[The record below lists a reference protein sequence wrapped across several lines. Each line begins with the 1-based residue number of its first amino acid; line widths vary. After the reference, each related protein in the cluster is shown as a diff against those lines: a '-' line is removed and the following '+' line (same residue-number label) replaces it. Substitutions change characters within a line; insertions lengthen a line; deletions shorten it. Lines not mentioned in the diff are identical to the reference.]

1 MMGSPHNETVFLAH
15 ISADGT
21 REQTVQEHLLGTADL
36 AAQFAR
42 PFHAEEQARLAG
54 LLHDIGKY
62 TAGFQRRLHGGQKVD
77 HSTAGM
83 QQALALRQPA
93 AAFAIAGHHGGL
105 PDGGAKTD
113 DACTATL
120 LGRNKRPLPEDCS
133 HWRQEL
139 QLPPATRPPQLPQD
153 NLSESFYIRMLFSC
167 LVDADYQDTQNFM
180 EGPPPRGGYSTPA
193 ALLEK
198 LQQYIQPW
206 RDARTELN
214 RKRCE
219 ILQTCLDAGPACP
232 DGLYTLTVPTGG
244 GKTVASLAFALT
256 HAAARGKDRV
266 IYVIPYT
273 SIIDQTAEVFQ
284 KILGPENVV
293 EHHAGVETSVPE
305 GDADPA
311 LYRKALATE
320 NWDAPV
326 IVTTAVQF
334 FESLYGS
341 RPARC
346 RKLHNIA
353 NSVVV
358 FDEAQTLPVPHLR
371 PCVAAIGQLV
381 QYYGVTAVLCTAT
394 QPALQPLFAELAPG
408 LALRELRPDT
418 AGMES
423 VFRRTT
429 LAMAGEL
436 SEEALTAQL
445 NAAPQALCVVNRRAT
460 AQKLYAAL
468 AEEGRYCLTTLLCP
482 ADRKRL
488 LREIRARLQAGL
500 PCRVVSTSLIEA
512 GVDVDFP
519 AVWREEAGLDSILQ
533 AAGRCNRE
541 GRRAADSSPVTVF
554 RLQGQRVP
562 AMIRPNVDAAR
573 YVFDAFPD
581 PTRPE
586 ATEAYFT
593 FFRAVRGD
601 AALDRDHILDA
612 FRRGIGGCMLP
623 FATVADQFHLID
635 SPTIAVYLPVDEG
648 AGLVDALRAGQAD
661 RALYRRL
668 GQYAVNVYPEHLQ
681 RLQAAG
687 ALGTAPD
694 GSYIVNDL
702 SLYDRSTGLSLDV
715 ETGQAWFA

>member
-1 MMGSPHNETVFLAH
+1 MNLQHREPVFLAH
-15 ISADGT
+15 ISADRT
-21 REQTVQEHLLGTADL
+21 RSQTVQEHLQGTAQL

-42 PFHAEEQARLAG
+42 PFHAEEQARLSG

-83 QQALALRQPA
+83 QQALALRQTE

-113 DACTATL
+113 DASASTL
-120 LGRNKRPLPEDCS
+120 LGRSKRPLPEDCS
-133 HWRQEL
+133 RWRQEI
-139 QLPPATRPPQLPQD
+139 QPPPATRPPRLPQD
-153 NLSESFYIRMLFSC
+153 NFSESFYIRMLFSC
-167 LVDADYQDTQNFM
+167 LVDADYQDTQTFM
-180 EGPPPRGGYSTPA
+180 EGAVPRGGYATPA
-193 ALLEK
+193 ELLEK
-198 LQQYIQPW
+198 LHRYIQPW
-206 RDARTELN
+206 WEAQTELN
-214 RKRCE
+214 RRRCQ
-219 ILQTCLDAGPACP
+219 ILRTCLDAGPACAG
-232 DGLYTLTVPTGG
+232 GLYTLTVPTGG

-256 HAAARGKDRV
+256 HAVAHGKDRI

-305 GDADPA
+305 DNADPA
-311 LYRKALATE
+311 MYRKALATE

-334 FESLYGS
+334 FESLYGNG
-341 RPARC
+341 PARC

-408 LALRELRPDT
+408 LTLRELCPDT
-418 AGMES
+418 AGMEP

-429 LAMAGEL
+429 LVMAGEL
-436 SEEALTAQL
+436 STETLIAQL

-460 AQKLYAAL
+460 AQKVYATL

-488 LREIRARLQAGL
+488 LREIRARLQLGL

-512 GVDVDFP
+512 GVDLDFP

-541 GRRAADSSPVTVF
+541 GKRAAADSPVTVF

-562 AMIRPNVDAAR
+562 AMILPNVDAAR
-573 YVFDAFPD
+573 HVFDTFPA
-581 PTRPE
+581 PTQPE
-586 ATEAYFT
+586 AIEAYFT
-593 FFRAVRGD
+593 FFRAVLGD
-601 AALDRDHILDA
+601 AALDRNQILDA
-612 FRRGIGGCMLP
+612 FRHGIEGRMLP
-623 FATVADQFHLID
+623 FATVANQFHLID
-635 SPTIAVYLPVDEG
+635 SPIIAVYLPVEEG
-648 AGLVDALRAGQAD
+648 AALVDALRTGQSN

-681 RLQAAG
+681 RLQAVG
-687 ALGTAPD
+687 ALETAPD

-715 ETGQAWFA
+715 EAGQAWFA

>member
-1 MMGSPHNETVFLAH
+1 
-15 ISADGT
+15 
-21 REQTVQEHLLGTADL
+21 
-36 AAQFAR
+36 
-42 PFHAEEQARLAG
+42 
-54 LLHDIGKY
+54 
-62 TAGFQRRLHGGQKVD
+62 
-77 HSTAGM
+77 
-83 QQALALRQPA
+83 
-93 AAFAIAGHHGGL
+93 
-105 PDGGAKTD
+105 
-113 DACTATL
+113 
-120 LGRNKRPLPEDCS
+120 
-133 HWRQEL
+133 
-139 QLPPATRPPQLPQD
+139 
-153 NLSESFYIRMLFSC
+153 MLFSC

-206 RDARTELN
+206 WDARTELN

-232 DGLYTLTVPTGG
+232 DGPYTLTVPTGG

-562 AMIRPNVDAAR
+562 AMIRPQRGRGAVCVR
-573 YVFDAFPD
+573 CLS
-581 PTRPE
+581 PTRLGRKPSRH
-586 ATEAYFT
+586 TSPFS
-593 FFRAVRGD
+593 VRSAGTP
-601 AALDRDHILDA
+601 ALDRDHILDA
-612 FRRGIGGCMLP
+612 FRRGIGGLHAPLCHSGGSVP
-623 FATVADQFHLID
+623 FDRQPHHRRLSSSGRGRRPGRCPAR
-635 SPTIAVYLPVDEG
+635 
-648 AGLVDALRAGQAD
+648 RAGRPDLVPPVGAV
-661 RALYRRL
+661 R
-668 GQYAVNVYPEHLQ
+668 GQCLSPSICRGCRPPAPWAPRQTAV
-681 RLQAAG
+681 
-687 ALGTAPD
+687 T
-694 GSYIVNDL
+694 
-702 SLYDRSTGLSLDV
+702 
-715 ETGQAWFA
+715 